1 MSGDFCIHLICP
13 YCQRWKWVHLHEPG
27 LTRGQILNSLCV
39 FNCPVHGL
47 LLEKPLQAHERRIA
61 LRKYHPAW
69 LIELID
75 G

>member
-1 MSGDFCIHLICP
+1 MSGDFYIHLICP
-13 YCQRWKWVHLHEPG
+13 YCQRWKWVRLHEPG
-27 LTRGQILNSLCV
+27 LACDQLLNSLWV
-39 FNCPVHGL
+39 FDCPIHGL

-61 LRKYHPAW
+61 PREHHPTW